1 MQTFKNNIVVNG
13 IYLAFIDGQRCV
25 VLSHFYEEIA
35 KALNFPDYFVP
46 NFDSLDECIND
57 LSWIEEN
64 EIRLLIFNYDDL
76 LFEEKFNLDVINNI
90 FANAMSE
97 LEAHG
102 KHFSVLT
109 QKTS

>member
-1 MQTFKNNIVVNG
+1 MQTFQNNISVNG
-13 IYLAFIDGQRCV
+13 IFLAFLDGQKSV

-46 NFDSLDECIND
+46 NFDSLDECISD

-64 EIRLLIFNYDDL
+64 EIRLMIFNYDDL
-76 LFEEKFNLDVINNI
+76 LFEEKYNLEVINNI

-97 LEAHG
+97 LDEKG

-109 QKTS
+109 QIVD

>member
-13 IYLAFIDGQRCV
+13 IFLGFIDGQKCA

-35 KALNFPDYFVP
+35 KALNFPDYFTH
-46 NFDSLDECIND
+46 NFDSLDECMND
-57 LSWIEEN
+57 LSWVDST
-64 EIRLLIFNYDDL
+64 EIHLLIFNYEDL
-76 LFEEKFNLDVINNI
+76 LFEEKYNLDVINNI

-97 LEAHG
+97 LEERG

-109 QKTS
+109 QTS